1 MTDIERAKQIL
12 ISEGCTCAVCKGN
25 SIHISQK
32 RGVAPLME
40 LRDGGADIR
49 GYSAADKAVGKA
61 AAMLFVLLGISEIY
75 AAVMSRGAKAVF
87 DEHGIKYSCGEEVEY
102 IVNRQK
108 DGMCPMERAVRD
120 IDDPAEAPKKI
131 KETIEKLRKGD

>member
-40 LRDGGADIR
+40 LIDAGPEFGGYTRRPTA
-49 GYSAADKAVGKA
+49 GGKP
-61 AAMLFVLLGISEIY
+61 
-75 AAVMSRGAKAVF
+75 RP
-87 DEHGIKYSCGEEVEY
+87 CG
-102 IVNRQK
+102 
-108 DGMCPMERAVRD
+108 
-120 IDDPAEAPKKI
+120 
-131 KETIEKLRKGD
+131 

>member
-12 ISEGCTCAVCKGN
+12 ISEGCTCVVCKGN
-25 SIHISQK
+25 NIHISQK
-32 RGVAPLME
+32 RGVAPLIE
-40 LRDGGADIR
+40 LLDSKIDVR

-75 AAVMSRGAKAVF
+75 AVIMSRSAKKIL
-87 DEHGIKYSCGEEVEY
+87 DEYGIKYSCGEEVEY
-102 IVNRQK
+102 IINRKK
-108 DGMCPMERAVRD
+108 DGMCPMEKAVMD

-131 KETIEKLRKGD
+131 KETIEKMRRGG

>member
-12 ISEGCTCAVCKGN
+12 ISEGCTCVVCKGN
-25 SIHISQK
+25 NIHISQK

-40 LRDGGADIR
+40 LLDGGADIR

-75 AAVMSRGAKAVF
+75 AVVMSRGAKAVF
-87 DEHGIKYSCGEEVEY
+87 DEHGIKYSCGEEVEC

-108 DGMCPMERAVRD
+108 RRYVPDG
-120 IDDPAEAPKKI
+120 KS
-131 KETIEKLRKGD
+131 G

>member
-12 ISEGCTCAVCKGN
+12 ISEGCTCAVCKGDN
-25 SIHISQK
+25 IHISQK

-40 LRDGGADIR
+40 LLDGGADIR

-75 AAVMSRGAKAVF
+75 AVVMSRGAKAVF
-87 DEHGIKYSCGEEVEY
+87 DEHGIKYSCGEEVEC

>member
-12 ISEGCTCAVCKGN
+12 ISEGCTCVVCKGN
-25 SIHISQK
+25 NIHISQK

-40 LRDGGADIR
+40 LLDGGADVR

-75 AAVMSRGAKAVF
+75 AAVMSREAKAVF

-108 DGMCPMERAVRD
+108 TVCARWKERLGILTTPPRRR
-120 IDDPAEAPKKI
+120 KK
-131 KETIEKLRKGD
+131 